1 MIRLIGRC
9 VLGKRKYVERT
20 SRSKQLEKNLKNEE
34 QRKQLELLS
43 QVTRLSSLLIC
54 LFVGCLVFFIAFFS
68 CVSNCFYSCF
78 YSFSIR
84 HRPSWRN
91 QKQRRRRKRRKRRK
105 IKTKRFVWIRTNFI
119 LLSPQNVLI

>member
-68 CVSNCFYSCF
+68 CVSNCFYS
-78 YSFSIR
+78 FSIR